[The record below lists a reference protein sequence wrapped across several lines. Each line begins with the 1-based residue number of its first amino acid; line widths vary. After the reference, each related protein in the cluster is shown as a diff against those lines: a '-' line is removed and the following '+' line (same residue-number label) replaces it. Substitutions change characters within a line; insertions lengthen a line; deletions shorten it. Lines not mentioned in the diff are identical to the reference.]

1 MEILIFGIILVALM
15 AWASTRIKKNAAAA
29 FDAESVST
37 PAFTIEKPAG
47 MLHVLNGNPEL
58 EFEAYSK
65 EFGTGVMS
73 KMRMFRAEV
82 KKLHP
87 TGIAA
92 KIAEIKKSGQVR
104 DDRKEVIDGR
114 TYHVIEI
121 EEGGTK
127 VPCRVKYKIAE
138 TQDAAYVLKLRA
150 LEEAGE
156 NVFETLDV
164 MLESFVLKDAEA
176 AV

>member
-1 MEILIFGIILVALM
+1 MEILILGIILVALM

-29 FDAESVST
+29 FDAETVVE
-37 PAFTIEKPAG
+37 PAFTIEKPEG
-47 MLHVLNGNPEL
+47 MLHVLNGNPDL
-58 EFEAYSK
+58 AFEAYSK

-73 KMRMFRAEV
+73 KMRLFRAEIQ
-82 KKLHP
+82 KLHP
-87 TGIAA
+87 TGVAA
-92 KIAEIKKSGQVR
+92 RLAEIKKSGKVT

-127 VPCRVKYKIAE
+127 VPSRIKYKIGE
-138 TQDAAYVLKLRA
+138 TDDAAYVLKIRA

-156 NVFETLDV
+156 AVIEKLDV
-164 MLESFVLKDAEA
+164 MLESFVVRNGEA

>member
-1 MEILIFGIILVALM
+1 MEILILGIILVALM

-29 FDAESVST
+29 FDPETVVT
-37 PAFTIEKPAG
+37 PVFSIDKPEG

-65 EFGTGVMS
+65 EFGKGMLA
-73 KMRMFRAEV
+73 KMRLIRAEI

-87 TGIAA
+87 TGLKA
-92 KIAEIKKSGQVR
+92 KIAEIKQSGKVE

-127 VPCRVKYKIAE
+127 VPSRIKYKIGE
-138 TQDAAYVLKLRA
+138 TGDAAYVLKIKA

-156 NVFETLDV
+156 SVFETLDV
-164 MLESFVLKDAEA
+164 MLESFVVRNGETA
-176 AV
+176 A

>member
-1 MEILIFGIILVALM
+1 M

-29 FDAESVST
+29 FDPETVTT
-37 PAFTIEKPAG
+37 PAFTIDKPEG

-73 KMRMFRAEV
+73 KMRLFRAEI

-87 TGIAA
+87 TGLAA
-92 KIAEIKKSGQVR
+92 KLAEIKKSGRVA

-127 VPCRVKYKIAE
+127 VPSRIKYKIGEAD
-138 TQDAAYVLKLRA
+138 DAVYVLKIKA

-156 NVFETLDV
+156 TVFEKLDV
-164 MLESFVLKDAEA
+164 MLESFVVRNAEA
-176 AV
+176 AA

>member
-1 MEILIFGIILVALM
+1 MEILILGIILVALM

-29 FDAESVST
+29 FDRETVTT
-37 PAFTIEKPAG
+37 PAFTIDKPEG

-73 KMRMFRAEV
+73 KMRLFRAEI

-87 TGIAA
+87 TGLAA
-92 KIAEIKKSGQVR
+92 KLAEIKKSGRVA

-127 VPCRVKYKIAE
+127 VPSRIKYKIGEA
-138 TQDAAYVLKLRA
+138 DDGVYVLKIKA
-150 LEEAGE
+150 LEEVGE
-156 NVFETLDV
+156 TVFEKLDV
-164 MLESFVLKDAEA
+164 MLESFVVRNAEA
-176 AV
+176 AA